1 MSIFLL
7 IWLGG
12 LGLVLILSFV
22 HVSLLLLHERERARH
37 VKEIAERLSQDVL
50 PALVM
55 AILLITALS
64 YFLSSFL
71 KYLKK

>member
-22 HVSLLLLHERERARH
+22 HVSLLLLHERERARY